1 MKLRFPLLLAA
12 FLGGLLSAS
21 AQPAPKKTTP
31 RAGHFTFGPR
41 TTIAADSGIN
51 RYFLIRFMFKCTI
64 FVAIPQ
70 KPYIFPQ
77 PRRESAAVG
86 RRNGL
91 NPAGH
96 RVASP
101 FPCWPGHR
109 PTVPAH
115 GRFFSFGPT
124 HTVRNRQRKNYR
136 KFPVHPLHNKK

>member
-1 MKLRFPLLLAA
+1 MKLRFPLLLTA
-12 FLGGLLSAS
+12 LLWVLLSAS

-101 FPCWPGHR
+101 FPCCPATVR
-109 PTVPAH
+109 PFLHTDD
-115 GRFFSFGPT
+115 SFGPT